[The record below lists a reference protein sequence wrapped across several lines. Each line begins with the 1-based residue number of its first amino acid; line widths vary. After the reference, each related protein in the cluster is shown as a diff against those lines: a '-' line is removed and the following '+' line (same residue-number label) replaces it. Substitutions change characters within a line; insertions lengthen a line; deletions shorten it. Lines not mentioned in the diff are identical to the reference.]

1 MSELGWTCPK
11 CSAIL
16 APHQT
21 SCPYCKTAAPPKS
34 GSKIEAPTKETKTSF
49 FDNLNSEEFKAKL
62 EARFAKF
69 EEGLKNAFVEIQ
81 EKAFEAYV
89 KEHTEEEI
97 IAKIKQIKQNPQK

>member
-1 MSELGWTCPK
+1 MSELGWTGPK

-21 SCPYCKTAAPPKS
+21 SCPYCKTPAPPKS
-34 GSKIEAPTKETKTSF
+34 GSKVETPTKATKTSF
-49 FDNLNSEEFKAKL
+49 FDKFNSEEFKAKF
-62 EARFAKF
+62 EVGFAKF

-89 KEHTEEEI
+89 REHTEEEL